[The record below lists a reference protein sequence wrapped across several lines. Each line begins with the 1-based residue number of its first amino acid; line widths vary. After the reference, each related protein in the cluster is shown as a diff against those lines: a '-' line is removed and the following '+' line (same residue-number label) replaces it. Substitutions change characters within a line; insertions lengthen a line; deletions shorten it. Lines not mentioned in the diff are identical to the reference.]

1 MSNHSPGHKADVAF
15 ILSLLDESNEE
26 VCALGISL
34 EHLVDI
40 YNDYLERQTE
50 LEDIGAFIS
59 QIMMKA
65 KGVHSVKYRIKD
77 PKHLLR
83 KIIRKKQEYPH
94 RETTANNYTDLI
106 NDLIGVR
113 VLHLYKE
120 EWESIATYI
129 QDKWELKRVP
139 YAYVKEKSSNIYV
152 PAFEKY
158 GCKIQKHP
166 TGYQAV
172 HFVIETKP
180 DKQRYFA
187 EIQLRTLFEEGW
199 SEIDHTIRYP
209 DHNNIGLLDCMLQ
222 LLNKLTVRADE
233 MVTHMRKFTQVVAR
247 HREQEELP
255 NTITQELTT
264 YVDNLPIP
272 QDEKQQL
279 YTCIANLGKK
289 K

>member
-1 MSNHSPGHKADVAF
+1 MSNQNTGHKADVPY
-15 ILSLLDESNEE
+15 ILSLLDESKEE
-26 VCALGISL
+26 LCALGIKL
-34 EHLVDI
+34 EHLVNI

-65 KGVHSVKYRIKD
+65 DGVHSVKFRIKD
-77 PKHLLR
+77 PRHLLK
-83 KIIRKKQEYPH
+83 KIIRKKREYPH
-94 RETTANNYTDLI
+94 RETTISNYTDLI

-120 EWESIATYI
+120 EWESIAKYI
-129 QDKWELKRVP
+129 RDKWELKRVP
-139 YAYVKEKSSNIYV
+139 YAYVKDKERNIYV

-158 GCKIQKHP
+158 GCKIHNHP

-209 DHNNIGLLDCMLQ
+209 DHDNSELLDCMLQ

-233 MVTHMRKFTQVVAR
+233 MVTHMRRFTQVVTR
-247 HREQEELP
+247 HREQGEIS
-255 NTITQELTT
+255 NATQVLTA
-264 YVDNLPIP
+264 YVEKLPIP